1 MAVRD
6 AARWLT
12 APPAAGAL
20 VEARPL
26 SVRNYFMLWA
36 ALSASFLAFVPGA
49 FLVPALT
56 LRDAI
61 LVTVLGSVAGSA
73 ILGGVAAAAAERRY
87 NTVGLLSNTLGI
99 PAAGVIAG
107 FLLLRHIVWAT
118 FALAFAANVASHVP
132 GLAGGTA
139 VWAIVLGAFALVLA
153 LLPVQTFVRRW
164 IGWFTFWVGF
174 LLIALITVT
183 GITTYGIP
191 VLHDANGL
199 GGWPTRAQGFDLIA
213 ALPLLWLP
221 VVADYSREAASRRD
235 AGYGTFAGAALMTG
249 WYVIVGMLWVFTV
262 SARDVAGFMYALPIG
277 AAGIAVVVA
286 LQTNHIAAN
295 LYAGSMAGG
304 RFGYRWFRPALFAIG
319 ILAAVLVVV
328 TDALNVEDFALLL
341 AAIFLPLFAV
351 VLARMLVPGP
361 RPLAWIAWVLGIL
374 AYGWIN
380 PGLVGPWHEMMR
392 LLFSSL
398 LQLPFPLGGELTQVP
413 ATAVAFVVAA
423 GAYLASAQLVRSW
436 RRR

>member
-12 APPAAGAL
+12 APPAAGEL

-26 SVRNYFMLWA
+26 TARNYFMLWA

-49 FLVPALT
+49 YLVPALT

-61 LVTVLGSVAGSA
+61 IVALLGSVVGAA
-73 ILGGVAAAAAERRY
+73 VVGGVAAVAAQRRF

-99 PAAGVIAG
+99 PASGVIAA

-118 FALAFAANVASHVP
+118 FMLAFAANVAAHVP
-132 GLAGGTA
+132 GLAGSSA
-139 VWAIVLGAFALVLA
+139 VWGIVLGAFALVLA
-153 LLPVQTFVRRW
+153 LMPVQMFVRRW
-164 IGWFTFWVGF
+164 IGWFTFWVG
-174 LLIALITVT
+174 LLIIAAVTVT
-183 GITTYGIP
+183 GVTTYGIP
-191 VLHDANGL
+191 VLHDADGL
-199 GGWPTRAQGFDLIA
+199 GGWPTQAQGFDLIA

-221 VVADYSREAASRRD
+221 VVADYAREASSERD
-235 AGYGTFAGAALMTG
+235 AGYGSFAGAALLTA
-249 WYVIVGMLWVFTV
+249 WYAIVGVLWVFTV
-262 SARDVAGFMYALPIG
+262 NARDVAGFMSALPLG

-286 LQTNHIAAN
+286 LQVNPIAAN
-295 LYAGSMAGG
+295 VYAGSMTGG
-304 RFGYRWFRPALFAIG
+304 RFGYRWFRPALIATG
-319 ILAAVLVVV
+319 VLAAVLVVA

-351 VLARMLVPGP
+351 VLARQVTRAP
-361 RPLAWIAWVLGIL
+361 RPAAWAAWVLGVL

-398 LQLPFPLGGELTQVP
+398 LHLPFPLGGDLTQVP
-413 ATAVAFVVAA
+413 ATVVSFAVAG
-423 GAYLASAQLVRSW
+423 GAYLAAGQIAA
-436 RRR
+436 RRRR